1 MASLITYV
9 DKTKRCSPVLMLNE
23 EEVRELLPMNE
34 CVDVLD
40 DLFKEMAASAVSN
53 MNRYRLPL
61 PRGSMQV
68 MAGMSSANGATGLK
82 TYVTGAGAPSQ
93 MVVLLF
99 DIATAAPI
107 AFIAANALG
116 AIRTGAASGVAT
128 RYMAR
133 EDTKTAAI
141 IGTGSQ
147 ARTQLAAVATAR
159 TLDRAF
165 VFSRTQEK
173 RERFAAEM
181 ATELSIPVEAVAT
194 AEDAIAEADVV
205 CAITNSR
212 EPVFDGTKL
221 RPGTHINAAGS
232 NGWIRREIDDATITQ
247 SALIVCD
254 DVSDAKIECG
264 ELIWAA
270 EHRIFRWETAVEL
283 RDVAGGRVAGRPS
296 TDAITLFESQGLA
309 VEDVA
314 AGMHVYRKAL
324 ERGIGRQVDV

>member
-1 MASLITYV
+1 M
-9 DKTKRCSPVLMLNE
+9 LMLNE

>member
-1 MASLITYV
+1 
-9 DKTKRCSPVLMLNE
+9 MLNE
-23 EEVRELLPMNE
+23 DEVRELLPMNE

-40 DLFKEMAASAVSN
+40 DLFKEMAAGAVSN
-53 MNRYRLPL
+53 MNRYRVPL

-107 AFIAANALG
+107 ALIAANALG

-133 EDTKTAAI
+133 KDTKTAAI

-147 ARTQLAAVATAR
+147 ARTQLAAVAAAR

-194 AEDAIAEADVV
+194 AEDAIAEADVI

-270 EHRIFRWETAVEL
+270 ERRIFRWETAVEL
-283 RDVAGGRVAGRPS
+283 RDVAGSRVAGRPS

>member
-1 MASLITYV
+1 
-9 DKTKRCSPVLMLNE
+9 VLMLNE
-23 EEVRELLPMNE
+23 DEVRDLLPMHE

-40 DLFKEMAASAVSN
+40 DLFKEMATGAVSN
-53 MNRYRLPL
+53 MNRYRVPL

-82 TYVTGAGAPSQ
+82 TYVTGTGAPSQ

-107 AFIAANALG
+107 AFVAANALG

-128 RYMAR
+128 RHMAR
-133 EDTKTAAI
+133 ANATTVAI

-147 ARTQLAAVATAR
+147 ARTQLAAVAAAR

-165 VFSRTQEK
+165 VYSRTQDK

-181 ATELSIPVEAVAT
+181 AAELGIVVEAVAT
-194 AEDAIAEADVV
+194 AEDAVAGADIV
-205 CAITNSR
+205 CTITNSR

-221 RPGTHINAAGS
+221 KPGTHVNAAGS
-232 NGWIRREIDDATITQ
+232 NGWIRREIDDETIKR

-254 DVSDAKIECG
+254 DISDAQNECG

-270 EHRIFRWETAVEL
+270 ERRFFRWETAVEL
-283 RDVAGGRVAGRPS
+283 RDVVGGRVAGRP
-296 TDAITLFESQGLA
+296 TADAITLFESQGLA

-314 AGMHVYRKAL
+314 AAMHIYRKAL

>member
-1 MASLITYV
+1 M
-9 DKTKRCSPVLMLNE
+9 LMINE
-23 EEVRELLPMNE
+23 EEVRDLLPMNE

-40 DLFKEMAASAVSN
+40 DLFKEMGAGAVSN
-53 MNRYRLPL
+53 MNRYRVPL

-68 MAGMSSANGATGLK
+68 MAGMSTANGATGLK
-82 TYVTGAGAPSQ
+82 TYVTGVGAPSQ

-99 DIATAAPI
+99 DLRTALPI

-128 RYMAR
+128 RHMAR
-133 EDTKTAAI
+133 EDASAAAI

-147 ARTQLAAVATAR
+147 ARTQLAAVAATR
-159 TLDRAF
+159 TLDRAL
-165 VFSRTQEK
+165 VYSRKQEN

-181 ATELSIPVEAVAT
+181 AAELGIAVKAVASPD
-194 AEDAIAEADVV
+194 DAIADADVV
-205 CAITNSR
+205 CTITNSR

-221 RPGTHINAAGS
+221 KAGTHVNAAGS
-232 NGWIRREIDDATITQ
+232 NGWIRREIDDETIKR
-247 SALIVCD
+247 SAVIACD
-254 DVSDAKIECG
+254 DISDAKIECG

-270 EHRIFRWETAVEL
+270 ERRIFRWETAVEFSDIAV
-283 RDVAGGRVAGRPS
+283 RTIKGRPS
-296 TDAITLFESQGLA
+296 AEAITLFESQGLA

-324 ERGIGRQVDV
+324 ERGIGREVAV